1 MPKNSSPFVSLN
13 IYGSSFSMEIGD
25 IHVITSSLQTSIF
38 QTNFS
43 LITSK
48 SASEELSGTPW
59 RHSGVKSSLS
69 GHCRWSPAWGR
80 RWAPWCGGKWC
91 WTRHSGRPCSETWTS
106 HGRRCLVSGPP
117 DYKYCS
123 WLKQETMYTKEK
135 LAGFSWLSEM
145 LFQFVPILKFLMK
158 SALFQVLFISLI
170 STWNPSILRNI
181 SACGSWDKVEY
192 RENGGCWFMKLTPD
206 LSGSLKS

>member
-1 MPKNSSPFVSLN
+1 MWWW
-13 IYGSSFSMEIGD
+13 
-25 IHVITSSLQTSIF
+25 H
-38 QTNFS
+38 
-43 LITSK
+43 
-48 SASEELSGTPW
+48 W
-59 RHSGVKSSLS
+59 GVKSSHF
-69 GHCRWSPAWGR
+69 GPRQWSQAWGR
-80 RWAPWCGGKWC
+80 RWGPWCGGKWC
-91 WTRHSGRPCSETWTS
+91 WTRHSSRPCSETWTS

-181 SACGSWDKVEY
+181 SAWGSWDKVEY
-192 RENGGCWFMKLTPD
+192 REWWRLIYETGAETQVGLLKLNDTGKVCEFKIFLLWFHGTWIKRSNP
-206 LSGSLKS
+206 SG